1 MQYGNM
7 NLLHQQGLR
16 INYIKSK
23 QSFDV
28 HFESVQTQSLLFNT
42 ELKSGW
48 IRMYMCYIDSIRR
61 PSFAGNPE
69 WSDFSPVLM
78 AIDWSVY
85 CKSNK
90 SQLQGSLHK
99 CAGWLLPLMPSS
111 LHTGFLDSWQTGS
124 SKSSQTKWQS
134 SRELL
139 KSVIYYQIL

>member
-1 MQYGNM
+1 MVIWICFINKDWESTMQ
-7 NLLHQQGLR
+7 NLNKALMFTLNQFKL
-16 INYIKSK
+16 
-23 QSFDV
+23 
-28 HFESVQTQSLLFNT
+28 SLYYFNT

-69 WSDFSPVLM
+69 WSDFSPVLK

-124 SKSSQTKWQS
+124 SKSSQTKWQG